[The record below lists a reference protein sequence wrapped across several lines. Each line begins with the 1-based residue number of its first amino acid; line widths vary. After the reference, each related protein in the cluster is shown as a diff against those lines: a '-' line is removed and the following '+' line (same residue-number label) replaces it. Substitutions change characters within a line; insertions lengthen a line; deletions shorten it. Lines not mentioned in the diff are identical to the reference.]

1 MVGAVQFNKLKTFFT
16 AIIDATPQDERADAR
31 DTAALAYASN
41 GLFTG
46 ADFDGSR
53 RPSKSMRSS
62 IFSGD
67 LSAAAA
73 AMQSGVRSVKKKT
86 VGVKTKSVVFMDMI
100 AGASARSL
108 SHASPLS
115 SPWTSLGGA

>member
-73 AMQSGVRSVKKKT
+73 MQSGVRSVKKKT